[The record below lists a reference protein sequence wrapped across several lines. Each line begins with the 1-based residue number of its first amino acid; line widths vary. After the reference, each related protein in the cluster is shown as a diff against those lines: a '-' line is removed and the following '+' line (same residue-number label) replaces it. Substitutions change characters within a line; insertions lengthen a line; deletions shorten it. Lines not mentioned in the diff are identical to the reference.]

1 MITLDHR
8 GREQGTVNQNGGS
21 GGLNSFLTIQILQ
34 KLHKYEKSKNSPQ
47 KIDLEK

>member
-8 GREQGTVNQNGGS
+8 GRGHSEPKWGGS

-34 KLHKYEKSKNSPQ
+34 KLHKYEKSKNLAK
-47 KIDLEK
+47 KIDLKK